1 MMKLQKVETT
11 KSTTTE
17 VTTQETTT
25 RKLEPQQETFKV
37 EVEFSIDLNNFD
49 DLTEVEQETL
59 LEDMT
64 ADLEKEFAAKNPF
77 GENGRT
83 VVRIVPVDSSGENDV
98 ARRRRNTDNI
108 YFPSKFRIIV
118 EYWGSE
124 APSQG
129 FLFFKDF

>member
-1 MMKLQKVETT
+1 
-11 KSTTTE
+11 
-17 VTTQETTT
+17 
-25 RKLEPQQETFKV
+25 
-37 EVEFSIDLNNFD
+37 
-49 DLTEVEQETL
+49 
-59 LEDMT
+59 MT

-118 EYWGSE
+118 EYLGSE
-124 APSQG
+124 APSPG